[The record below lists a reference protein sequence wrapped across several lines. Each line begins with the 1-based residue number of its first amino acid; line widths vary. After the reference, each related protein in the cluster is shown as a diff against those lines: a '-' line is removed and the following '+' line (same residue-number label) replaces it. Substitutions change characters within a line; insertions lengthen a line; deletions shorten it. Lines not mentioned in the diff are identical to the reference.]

1 MAASA
6 LAGYLPLIPQHPH
19 RIHFVII
26 HAMQIM
32 LGGGE
37 TLVTQDA
44 RDDADVNMQIHQM
57 RGTGMTG
64 AMEGDMFFGDVIL

>member
-6 LAGYLPLIPQHPH
+6 LAGYLPFIPQQPH
-19 RIHFVII
+19 RIHLAII
-26 HAMQIM
+26 HAMKIM

-37 TLVTQDA
+37 ALVTQNA

-57 RGTGMTG
+57 RSTGM
-64 AMEGDMFFGDVIL
+64 AGDMHNLNKSNGK